1 MKKLSISL
9 FVICLT
15 LLMVGCS
22 GISVPPTNWN
32 EIEIKDFSWQPFEW
46 RDSMLGETYYDKAAI
61 FVPIQL
67 EQSDREFWLQL
78 DTAAPSLFFGST
90 IDSLELYGNTFSKN
104 AKNDAIIFNG
114 KIAGYD
120 TKNAIFA
127 TMKNYGQTVTDEDE
141 DVRIGSLGM
150 DFFKDRI
157 LVLDFPNNRLAIA
170 NSASQL
176 PAEIVEKVTFSKS
189 EMVRNY
195 FVVNMMFGETP
206 LKIAYDTGSSIFPLH
221 VNQDLWQQF
230 TGREGKET
238 DNIFIEAPAWGNYIT
253 VIGAPSKEEMII
265 SDFELGKPMIYYSEK
280 TPDRYKGS
288 GLDGLMGNAPFFDDY
303 IVILDG
309 IEQRFGLVKVH

>member
-1 MKKLSISL
+1 MKKLFTSL

-15 LLMVGCS
+15 LLLVGCS
-22 GISVPPTNWN
+22 GKSVPQTNWN
-32 EIEIKDFSWQPFEW
+32 DIEIKEFSWQPFEW
-46 RDSMLGETYYDKAAI
+46 RDYVLGETYYDKAAI

-78 DTAAPSLFFGST
+78 DTAATSVFYETT
-90 IDSLELYGNTFSKN
+90 IDSLDLYCKTFSKN
-104 AKNDAIIFNG
+104 AKNDAIIFDG

-127 TMKNYGQTVTDEDE
+127 TMKNYGQTVTAEDE
-141 DVRIGSLGM
+141 DVRIGTLGM

-170 NSASQL
+170 NSSSQL
-176 PAEIVEKVTFSKS
+176 PAEIVEEVTFSKS
-189 EMVRNY
+189 EMVRHL
-195 FVVNMMFGETP
+195 FVVNTMVGETP

-253 VIGAPSKEEMII
+253 LVGAPSKEEMII
-265 SDFELGKPMIYYSEK
+265 SDFDLGKPMIFYSEK
-280 TPDRYKGS
+280 TPDPYKGS
-288 GLDGLMGNAPFFDDY
+288 GLDGLMGNAPFFEDY

-309 IEQRFGLVKVH
+309 IEHRFGLVKVH

>member
-1 MKKLSISL
+1 MKKLFTSL

-15 LLMVGCS
+15 LLLVGCS
-22 GISVPPTNWN
+22 NKSVPQTNWN

-46 RDSMLGETYYDKAAI
+46 RDYVLGETYYDKAAI

-67 EQSDREFWLQL
+67 EQSDQEFWLQL
-78 DTAAPSLFFGST
+78 DTGTQSVFYETT
-90 IDSLELYGNTFSKN
+90 IDSLGIAVKTIVE
-104 AKNDAIIFNG
+104 NDTYDLVSFNG
-114 KIAGYD
+114 NIAGYD

-127 TMKNYGQTVTDEDE
+127 TMKNYGQTVTAEDAG
-141 DVRIGSLGM
+141 VRIGTLGM

-157 LVLDFPNNRLAIA
+157 LVLDFPNNRLAIV

-189 EMVRNY
+189 EMVRHL
-195 FVVNMMFGETP
+195 FVVKTMVGETP

-265 SDFELGKPMIYYSEK
+265 SDFELGKPMI
-280 TPDRYKGS
+280 
-288 GLDGLMGNAPFFDDY
+288 
-303 IVILDG
+303 
-309 IEQRFGLVKVH
+309 

>member
-1 MKKLSISL
+1 MKKLSTRL
-9 FVICLT
+9 LVICLT
-15 LLMVGCS
+15 LLLVGCS
-22 GISVPPTNWN
+22 GKSVPPNWN
-32 EIEIKDFSWQPFEW
+32 EIEIKGFTWQPFEW
-46 RDSMLGETYYDKAAI
+46 RNSMLGETYYDKVAI

-90 IDSLELYGNTFSKN
+90 IDSLELYGNTFGKN

-127 TMKNYGQTVTDEDE
+127 IMKNYGQTVTDEDE

-150 DFFKDRI
+150 DFFKDKI
-157 LVLDFPNNRLAIA
+157 LVLDFSNSRLAIA
-170 NSASQL
+170 ESVSQL
-176 PAEIVEKVTFSKS
+176 PSEIIEQTTFSKS
-189 EMVRNY
+189 EIIRNY
-195 FVVNMMFGETP
+195 FVVNMMFGENP

-253 VIGAPSKEEMII
+253 LVGAPSKEEMII
-265 SDFELGKPMIYYSEK
+265 SDFKLGKPMIYYSEK
-280 TPDRYKGS
+280 TPDLYKGS